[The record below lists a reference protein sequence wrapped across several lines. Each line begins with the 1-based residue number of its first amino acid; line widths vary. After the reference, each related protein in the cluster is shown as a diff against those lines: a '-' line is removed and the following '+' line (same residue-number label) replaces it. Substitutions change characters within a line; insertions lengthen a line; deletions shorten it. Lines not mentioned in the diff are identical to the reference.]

1 MKIVVL
7 VEGETERKVLPTFF
21 SRWLVAGGY
30 DNVGVVASS
39 FRGND
44 NYLKEYA
51 AKARHYLAAPKVL
64 GVIGLLD
71 LYGLDTPA
79 AKSGTVATRYKNAK
93 ADLERNVSGDF
104 RQHFAVHEL
113 EAWLMS
119 DPDLFD
125 SRLRLK
131 LPKKPPEKIN
141 FDTPPAKVLEKQYP
155 KVLGRDY
162 KKTTDGVTLFQR
174 LDPALA
180 AAKCPYLKVLLD
192 DLLDMARHSAKS
204 DAAATP
210 GAPPPTRPRHPARA
224 AKTPRGTAKG

>member
-7 VEGETERKVLPTFF
+7 VEGDTEAKALPLFF
-21 SRWLVAGGY
+21 LRWLTANGLGH
-30 DNVGVVASS
+30 VGVVPVK
-39 FRGND
+39 FRGCGH
-44 NYLKEYA
+44 YLQEYGK
-51 AKARHYLAAPKVL
+51 KARLYLSAPGVI

-71 LYGLDTPA
+71 LYGLKHPV
-79 AKSGTVATRYKNAK
+79 AKSGTVAERYNKTK
-93 ADLERNVSGDF
+93 AALERNVSGDF
-104 RQHFAVHEL
+104 RQHFDVHEL

>member
-1 MKIVVL
+1 VKIVVL
-7 VEGETERKVLPTFF
+7 VEGDTEAKALPPFF
-21 SRWLVAGGY
+21 RRWLAAGGCGH
-30 DNVGVVASS
+30 VGVVASS

-51 AKARHYLAAPKVL
+51 KKARLFLAVKDVI

-71 LYGLDTPA
+71 LYGLKHPQALT
-79 AKSGTVATRYKNAK
+79 GTVAQRYKNMQRE
-93 ADLERNVSGDF
+93 LEQNVAGAF

-113 EAWLMS
+113 EAWLIS

-125 SRLRLK
+125 SRLRLN

-162 KKTTDGVTLFQR
+162 KKTTDGVTLFLR

-180 AAKCPYLKVLLD
+180 ADKCPYLKILLD

-210 GAPPPTRPRHPARA
+210 GAPPPTRPRHPART
-224 AKTPRGTAKG
+224 AKTPRGSSKG